1 MASNLDARPH
11 DILTTSM
18 DSTSFRKSSALLLVA
33 GILVSLLALSSTASA
48 SELDPA
54 AATPRATLRATA
66 TGRAAGATPTATAVI
81 VDKSQPGSTDGLM
94 LMSFAI
100 VLIVV
105 IPILVQRALYK

>member
-1 MASNLDARPH
+1 
-11 DILTTSM
+11 M

-48 SELDPA
+48 SELHPA
-54 AATPRATLRATA
+54 AATLRATA